1 MNQEQPQ
8 SIKRGSES
16 HYRLWP
22 ALCGDIELAREV
34 ISRMGI
40 SDDQKAHWLLNSGA
54 YQEVERMS
62 QKVQLSKGIK
72 FRMVRKEGSHNPYQ
86 DHFRFNAS
94 EKASII
100 DEALQNGA
108 LLSGGIGDHIEQ
120 ISQLYAYMA
129 KENVSIPLLTN
140 KQRYKQLE
148 EQ

>member
-1 MNQEQPQ
+1 
-8 SIKRGSES
+8 
-16 HYRLWP
+16 
-22 ALCGDIELAREV
+22 
-34 ISRMGI
+34 MGI

-54 YQEVERMS
+54 YEEVERMS
-62 QKVQLSKGIK
+62 QKVQLSRELNLGWSY
-72 FRMVRKEGSHNPYQ
+72 KEGSHNPYQ

-148 EQ
+148 RAIKGLSIFYEKQRTGTSGNSYGSNG